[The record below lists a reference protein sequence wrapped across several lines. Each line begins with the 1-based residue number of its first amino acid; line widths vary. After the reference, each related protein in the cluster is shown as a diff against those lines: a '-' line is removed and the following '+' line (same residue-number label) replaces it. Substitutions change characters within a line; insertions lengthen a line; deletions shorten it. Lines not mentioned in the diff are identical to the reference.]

1 MVLIRSEITSA
12 VAQLSPPLVT
22 PLISKLDEILNKQ
35 SDGSLSSIEKI
46 QSEFLLEIIPLL
58 PEEHSDKE
66 FTDIYPEM
74 PFKNIIRNFK
84 DNLLSSITSAF
95 TRLSLRFSLSEA
107 EKLEIYRGM
116 LQTRYLDARLKKF
129 FISGEITAPDGS
141 QFQGKGFRSM

>member
-1 MVLIRSEITSA
+1 MTPDVDKIFDVDKSIPNMVLIRSEITSA

-58 PEEHSDKE
+58 PEEHSEKD
-66 FTDIYPEM
+66 FADIYPEM

-95 TRLSLRFSLSEA
+95 TRLSVRFSLSEA
-107 EKLEIYRGM
+107 
-116 LQTRYLDARLKKF
+116 
-129 FISGEITAPDGS
+129 
-141 QFQGKGFRSM
+141 